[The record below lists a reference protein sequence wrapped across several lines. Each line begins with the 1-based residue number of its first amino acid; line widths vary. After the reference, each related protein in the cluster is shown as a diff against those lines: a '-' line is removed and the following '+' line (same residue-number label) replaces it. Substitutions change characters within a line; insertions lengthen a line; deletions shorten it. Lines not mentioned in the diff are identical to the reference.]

1 MIAAWLKPRHSITV
15 PCTVELEQT
24 PEFLQ
29 AHVSLEGIEVDVAD
43 EVLVHDA
50 PTHIAFGDRQLFHR
64 QATVTRASALDRLF
78 TRLFAYREL
87 TELYE
92 VGFDADSFQFAAS
105 STPRGKSA

>member
-1 MIAAWLKPRHSITV
+1 MIAAWFRPRQSITV

-43 EVLVHDA
+43 EVVVHDA
-50 PTHIAFGDRQLFHR
+50 PTRIAFGDRQVFQR
-64 QATVTRASALDRLF
+64 QATVTRASAVDRFVTKL
-78 TRLFAYREL
+78 LAYREL

-92 VGFDADSFQFAAS
+92 VGFDAESFNFAPSHA
-105 STPRGKSA
+105 TRGK